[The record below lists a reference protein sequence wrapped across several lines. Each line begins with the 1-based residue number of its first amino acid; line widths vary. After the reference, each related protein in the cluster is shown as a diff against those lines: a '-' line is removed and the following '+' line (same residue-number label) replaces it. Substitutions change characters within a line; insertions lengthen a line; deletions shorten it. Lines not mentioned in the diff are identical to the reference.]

1 MFEFIEKIHENSVLE
16 IKGKMYHVLAK
27 VKYVTE
33 SQTSNRYVK
42 IQLENHFVL
51 VIAPFDNYMYFGY
64 IGNTYP
70 CSFPTPNSISYN
82 GKIYSKESED
92 YQIVKEFIFWDFLFM
107 EGEVQ
112 YADFTHWNL
121 LISLWI
127 VSRTKERSDVYAEI
141 IDLSD
146 INIIG

>member
-33 SQTSNRYVK
+33 SHPSNRYAK

-64 IGNTYP
+64 VGNTYP
-70 CSFPTPNSISYN
+70 CDFPTPNSISYN
-82 GKIYSKESED
+82 GKIFSKDSED
-92 YQIVKEFIFWDFLFM
+92 YQIVKEFIFWDFLSM

-112 YADFTHWNL
+112 YTDFSCWNS

-127 VSRTKERSDVYAEI
+127 ISRTKERSDVYAETI
-141 IDLSD
+141 NLTD
-146 INIIG
+146 INIIR